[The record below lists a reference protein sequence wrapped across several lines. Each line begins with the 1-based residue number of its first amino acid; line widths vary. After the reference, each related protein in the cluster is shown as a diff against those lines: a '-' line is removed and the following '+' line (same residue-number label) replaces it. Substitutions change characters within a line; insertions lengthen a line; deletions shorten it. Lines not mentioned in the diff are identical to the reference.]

1 MRIKEVKTRHASLP
15 LPRGPWGDTIHHVTH
30 IEIILVEIAA
40 DNGLTGTGVSHTSG
54 VGGASLRALIERDLA
69 PFVIGREAAPRAL
82 WQACWDHVHDMGGG
96 GVTTTAIAA
105 IDIALWDLLAR
116 SCRQPLA
123 TMLGGRIRDE
133 VLAYASGINLNK
145 SLDELLDQVRGWLA
159 DGYLAFKVKVG
170 NPDIG
175 EDVERLSKIRELIGN
190 RPLMVDAN
198 QGWTFAHAARAIK
211 AFEPLSIYWVEEPLP
226 CDDVEGYGRLRRL
239 GPTPIAGG
247 ENVYTI
253 QQFQHYLAVGGID
266 FVQADLVRVG
276 GITPYMEIAAL
287 ARAHNRPMAPHFMM
301 ELSGQVLCT
310 LANGHIVENIDG
322 GSLSDLGALEVDG
335 ETPGIVDGHFR
346 PNTKPG
352 HGLTFDL
359 EAFERHKAS

>member
-1 MRIKEVKTRHASLP
+1 MHIREVKTRHASLP

-30 IEIILVEIAA
+30 IEIILVEVIA
-40 DNGLTGTGVSHTSG
+40 DNGLAGTGVSHTSG
-54 VGGASLRALIERDLA
+54 VGGASIRALIEKDLA
-69 PFVIGREAAPRAL
+69 PFVIGKEAAPRAL
-82 WQACWDHVHDMGGG
+82 WQPCWDHVHDMGGG
-96 GVTTTAIAA
+96 GVSTTAMAP
-105 IDIALWDLLAR
+105 IDIALWDLLAKAANL
-116 SCRQPLA
+116 PLT
-123 TMLGGRIRDE
+123 TMLGGKVRDK

-145 SLDELLDQVRGWLA
+145 SLDALLDQVRGWFA
-159 DGYLAFKVKVG
+159 DGYRAVKVKVG
-170 NPDIG
+170 KPDIE

-211 AFEPLSIYWVEEPLP
+211 AFEPLSVYWVEEPLL

-239 GPTPIAGG
+239 GQMPIAGG

-287 ARAHNRPMAPHFMM
+287 ARAHNLPMAPHFMM
-301 ELSGQVLCT
+301 EISGQVLCT

-322 GSLSDLGALEVDG
+322 GSLGDLGALKVEDDA
-335 ETPGIVDGHFR
+335 PAIVDGYFR
-346 PNTKPG
+346 PSMKPG

-359 EAFERHKAS
+359 DAFERHKVS